1 MEEEVRKICGIEN
14 GEDLEKKWNVHKHPE
29 VSPERN
35 NKFQMKMFSFLQL
48 NVIVSF
54 HQISSFDRNLNSIKY
69 KSMYVVRM
77 HARTHAIACKHN
89 HSIQK
94 LHHQLTSSSSSYHLA
109 RTLSLFSRPK
119 YMIWLNR
126 FCCFST
132 VSNYRYHYYHFRRK
146 KSTKIEKGKKLFN
159 GKKRTYI
166 HIERWREN
174 AQLKNQSKNE
184 EEAAAEA
191 EAQ

>member
-1 MEEEVRKICGIEN
+1 M
-14 GEDLEKKWNVHKHPE
+14 KWNVHKHPE
-29 VSPERN
+29 VRPESN
-35 NKFQMKMFSFLQL
+35 NKFQMKFFSFLQL

-54 HQISSFDRNLNSIKY
+54 HQISSFDQNLNSIKY

-77 HARTHAIACKHN
+77 HARTHAIACRHN

-119 YMIWLNR
+119 YIIWLNR
-126 FCCFST
+126 FCSFST

-146 KSTKIEKGKKLFN
+146 KNTKIEKGKKLLN
-159 GKKRTYI
+159 GKNALTYTSNDGERTLNWKI
-166 HIERWREN
+166 KVQN
-174 AQLKNQSKNE
+174 GE
-184 EEAAAEA
+184 EEAAAA